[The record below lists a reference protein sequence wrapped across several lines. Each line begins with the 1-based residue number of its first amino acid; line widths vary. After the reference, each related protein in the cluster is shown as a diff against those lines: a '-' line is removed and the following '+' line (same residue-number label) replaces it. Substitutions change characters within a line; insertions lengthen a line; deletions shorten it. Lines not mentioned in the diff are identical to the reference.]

1 MACDAKIAAS
11 ANGNGTKAERLS
23 SIDALRGFAMLMI
36 IGVDA
41 VVIALGKCLFGGD
54 GGWLA
59 GQMTHP
65 EWFGLTFYDTI
76 FPTFLFVS
84 GLSFPFSFARQN
96 ERGTPRSRILLQC
109 LRRALVLVA
118 LGWVVNVA
126 TCGWPGFADF
136 RYGSVLAKIGL
147 GWFFAA
153 VCFVCLP
160 WTARIASCAALLVG
174 YAVLLNVLTA
184 PDYPSAS
191 SFSIEGNFIGWLD
204 RMTMP
209 GRLWQGTVIDGKYVG
224 SLCEP
229 SGLYMNFFA
238 AATAMLGM
246 FVGEFV
252 RTSRCSGAGKALR
265 LAGLA
270 GGLVASGLVMSL
282 FVPVSKKLWTPSF
295 SLVVGGYSTAMFAL
309 FYYLVEVRQWR
320 AWAFPL
326 IVVGLNSV
334 TIYVLKSFAE
344 YDVVQ
349 KWVFGEA
356 AAAGLDL
363 LLACCYLI
371 VCWSVTYVMWRRR
384 WFLKV

>member
-1 MACDAKIAAS
+1 MTCDIESAAS
-11 ANGNGTKAERLS
+11 ADGGGTAAGRLA

-41 VVIALGKCLFGGD
+41 VVIALGKCLLGGD
-54 GGWLA
+54 GGWIA

-84 GLSFPFSFARQN
+84 GLSFPFSCARQL
-96 ERGTPRSRILLQC
+96 ERGMPKSRMLLRC

-126 TCGWPGFADF
+126 TCGWPGFAAF
-136 RYGSVLAKIGL
+136 RYGSVLAKIGI

-153 VCFVCLP
+153 VFFTCLP
-160 WTARIASCAALLVG
+160 RNARVAACAGLIVG
-174 YAVLLNVLTA
+174 YAVLLNMLTA

-204 RMTMP
+204 RITTP
-209 GRLWQGTVIDGKYVG
+209 GRLWQGTMIDGRYVG

-229 SGLYMNFFA
+229 SGLYVNFFA
-238 AATAMLGM
+238 SATAMLGM
-246 FVGEFV
+246 FAGEFV
-252 RTSRCSGAGKALR
+252 RTSRASGAGKALR

-270 GGLVASGLVMSL
+270 VGLVVFGLVMSR
-282 FVPVSKKLWTPSF
+282 FVPVGKKLWSPSF
-295 SLVVGGYSTAMFAL
+295 LLLVGGYSTAMFAL
-309 FYYLVEVRQWR
+309 FYYLADVRRWR

-326 IVVGLNSV
+326 SVVGLNSV

-344 YDVVQ
+344 YDVVR
-349 KWVFGEA
+349 GRLLGDA
-356 AAAGLDL
+356 PSAGLDL
-363 LLACCYLI
+363 LLACCYLA
-371 VCWSVTYVMWRRR
+371 VCWSVTYVLWRRR

>member
-1 MACDAKIAAS
+1 MVRDAEIAA
-11 ANGNGTKAERLS
+11 AAGGGENPPGRLA

-41 VVIALGKCLFGGD
+41 VVIALGKCLFGDD

-59 GQMTHP
+59 RQMSHP

-84 GLSFPFSFARQN
+84 GLSFPFSYARHR
-96 ERGTPRSRILLQC
+96 ERGMSKSRMLLRC
-109 LRRALVLVA
+109 LRRAMVLVA

-126 TCGWPGFADF
+126 TCGWPGFASF

-153 VCFVCLP
+153 VLFTCLP
-160 WTARIASCAALLVG
+160 RIARVAACAGLIVG
-174 YAVLLNVLTA
+174 YAVLLNMLTA

-209 GRLWQGTVIDGKYVG
+209 GRLWQGTVIDGRYVG

-229 SGLYMNFFA
+229 SGLYVNFFA
-238 AATAMLGM
+238 SATAMLGM
-246 FVGEFV
+246 FAGEFV
-252 RTSRCSGAGKALR
+252 RTSPAAGSAKALR

-270 GGLVASGLVMSL
+270 VGLVVSGLVMSR
-282 FVPVSKKLWTPSF
+282 FVPVSKKLWSPSF
-295 SLVVGGYSTAMFAL
+295 LLVVGGYSTAMFAL
-309 FYYLVEVRQWR
+309 FYYLADVRRWR

-326 IVVGLNSV
+326 VVVGLNSV
-334 TIYVLKSFAE
+334 TIYVAKSFAE
-344 YDVVQ
+344 YDVVRG
-349 KWVFGEA
+349 WVFGGA
-356 AAAGLDL
+356 ASAGLDL
-363 LLACCYLI
+363 LLAFCYLA
-371 VCWSVTYVMWRRR
+371 VCWSVTYALWRRR